1 MEEKVSPTAHKI
13 LFLNTLAFTVCFA
26 VWIFNSVLV
35 TFLVD
40 NGRFDWGPVQIGW
53 LFGIPILTGSLFRL
67 PIGILTDKIGGKWVF
82 GGLLIFC
89 AIPMFLLSKAQVF
102 WDFALL
108 SFGFGLAG
116 SGFSVGIAFTSVW
129 YPKQW
134 QGRALG
140 IVGVGN
146 AGAAITT
153 LLAPT
158 LLLKFTH
165 NGEDIEQWRLLPQI
179 YAAVLVI
186 MAIIFLLFAKNKKP
200 ASDHKRV
207 YQMLK
212 PLKSIRVWRFGLYY
226 FLVFGC
232 FVAFSQ
238 WLV

>member
-1 MEEKVSPTAHKI
+1 
-13 LFLNTLAFTVCFA
+13 
-26 VWIFNSVLV
+26 
-35 TFLVD
+35 
-40 NGRFDWGPVQIGW
+40 
-53 LFGIPILTGSLFRL
+53 
-67 PIGILTDKIGGKWVF
+67 
-82 GGLLIFC
+82 
-89 AIPMFLLSKAQVF
+89 
-102 WDFALL
+102 
-108 SFGFGLAG
+108 
-116 SGFSVGIAFTSVW
+116 
-129 YPKQW
+129 
-134 QGRALG
+134 
-140 IVGVGN
+140 
-146 AGAAITT
+146 
-153 LLAPT
+153 PT

-238 WLV
+238 WLVPYFTNVYSVSLVVAGLFASLFSMPSGLIRALGGWLSDMYGGRKVMDWVFKFSIAFSL